1 MQWLSGDEKE
11 DMGNRHCS
19 ITGSEWHRRAGY
31 SKYERFAIIKDARER
46 YIEKYGVDPANPKV
60 DVVDGVPLPK
70 EEVERLVKSG
80 KDKRFRACRTLSG
93 DSRWSPGA
101 QTFGVIHAVESSM
114 RTYGVVMKNAM
125 D

>member
-1 MQWLSGDEKE
+1 MGD
-11 DMGNRHCS
+11 RHCS

-70 EEVERLVKSG
+70 EEVRDSLKAGRIKDLGHAEPLAGILGGPPGHRYLV
-80 KDKRFRACRTLSG
+80 
-93 DSRWSPGA
+93 
-101 QTFGVIHAVESSM
+101 
-114 RTYGVVMKNAM
+114 
-125 D
+125 